1 MHDIAVVIPHNLCEC
16 LHVEIELV
24 LRPVCTVSIYSLI
37 PNNTIPTGLLFQLKE
52 RNVVGRLAVMRDG
65 VWVIHNGIGRAL
77 TSYTRR
83 SQNPRTAFHR
93 VARWERQHL

>member
-52 RNVVGRLAVMRDG
+52 RNVAEVGRLVVVRDR
-65 VWVIHNGIGRAL
+65 VVVIHNGIGRAL
-77 TSYTRR
+77 TSYT
-83 SQNPRTAFHR
+83 PEGLKIYEPLFIECG
-93 VARWERQHL
+93 V